1 MNYKTDDFDEII
13 KQLTED
19 DIKNEWNTTQHRM
32 VQAHYQGQPEVTIL
46 VCYRKEYVR
55 IYVVGPG
62 EVRTVTINEGDAGER
77 MKEATLLISNHFPG
91 VEVKLA

>member
-13 KQLTED
+13 KQLEED
-19 DIKNEWNTTQHRM
+19 DIKKEWNTTQHRM
-32 VQAHYQGQPEVTIL
+32 LQAHLQGRPEVTIL
-46 VCYRKEYVR
+46 LCYRKEYVR

-62 EVRTVTINEGDAGER
+62 EVRTVTIDEGDAGER

-91 VEVKLA
+91 VEVEPV